1 MNKEQLKPCPFC
13 GSENVYE
20 KIPDSTGCLPNYV
33 KCYTCGAYTTVGIWN
48 KRKNIRPETADKK
61 GWNKLKAL
69 LVKEQGELDDRY
81 YLVTGEAK
89 RKIIS
94 GKLSYNQKILKIM
107 QEIEKGSK

>member
-1 MNKEQLKPCPFC
+1 MSKEKIKPCPFC

-61 GWNKLKAL
+61 GSVRRFTRTSWWHPS
-69 LVKEQGELDDRY
+69 
-81 YLVTGEAK
+81 
-89 RKIIS
+89 S
-94 GKLSYNQKILKIM
+94 GS
-107 QEIEKGSK
+107 